1 MFLRFRVQQVLVS
14 PAEETNVFWQIWQVQ
29 LPDGPS
35 TLPLQLVRRLGN
47 PARLASHES
56 SNLIKHIQDI
66 ERYQIPFGK
75 CFYLIGSLSR
85 SRKFANFRVFR
96 LAFGRA
102 MAHGLSSCD
111 ISAVLSFSTRHNQCV
126 LKRFC
131 VFTMSSPCFPMFF
144 PGKNPGFSLSN

>member
-14 PAEETNVFWQIWQVQ
+14 PAEETNVFGQIWQVQ

-47 PARLASHES
+47 AARLASHES

-75 CFYLIGSLSR
+75 CFYKLIGSLSQ
-85 SRKFANFRVFR
+85 SRKFANFGVFQ
-96 LAFGRA
+96 
-102 MAHGLSSCD
+102 SS
-111 ISAVLSFSTRHNQCV
+111 
-126 LKRFC
+126 
-131 VFTMSSPCFPMFF
+131 VFQRGTI
-144 PGKNPGFSLSN
+144 NVR